1 MGKLRFLNAGESHGP
16 ALTAII
22 EGIPSNLKISSEYI
36 NNELARRQKG
46 YGRGGRMKI
55 EKDKVKILSGVRF
68 GYTLGSPITLMVENK
83 DWQNWTDIMSIEGQP
98 VDKREITNPRP
109 GHADLVGGI
118 KYGFED
124 LRNVLERASAR
135 ETTTRVAVGAVC
147 KQLLED
153 IGIKIGSYVV
163 SIGNLSVK
171 DKIMDI
177 PLEERAKIAEN
188 SEVRIPIP
196 EEDEKFKQLI
206 DEAKKEGESLGGIFE
221 VFAIG
226 VPMGLGSYT
235 QWDRRLDGKI
245 AQAMMSIQAMKAV
258 EIGEGFSLSERFGSQ
273 AHDEIF
279 WDEEKGFYHKTNRAG
294 GLEGGM
300 TNGEPIIV
308 RVGMKP
314 IPTLMR
320 KKSLQ
325 SVNIKTKEPFDAAK
339 ERSDV
344 TAVPAAAVVGEAML
358 AIVLADAVLEKFGND
373 NWIEIK
379 KRIEEYKEYTKTYPE
394 GI

>member
-1 MGKLRFLNAGESHGP
+1 MGVLRFLNAGESHGP

-22 EGIPSNLKISSEYI
+22 EGIPSNLKVSSEYI

-68 GYTLGSPITLMVENK
+68 GYTLGSPITLMIENK
-83 DWQNWTDIMSIEGQP
+83 DWENWTDIMSVEGQP

-109 GHADLVGGI
+109 GHADLIGGI
-118 KYGFED
+118 KYGFEN

-135 ETTTRVAVGAVC
+135 ETTTRVAVGAIC

-171 DKIMDI
+171 DKIQNI
-177 PLEERAKIAEN
+177 PLEERSKIAEN
-188 SEVRIPIP
+188 SEVRIPVP

-206 DEAKKEGESLGGIFE
+206 DKAKKEGESLGGIFE
-221 VFAIG
+221 VFATG
-226 VPMGLGSYT
+226 VPAGLGSYV

-258 EIGEGFSLSERFGSQ
+258 EIGEGFSLSEKLGSQ

-279 WDEEKGFYHKTNRAG
+279 WDKEKGFYHRTNRAG

-300 TNGEPIIV
+300 TNGEPILV

-358 AIVLADAVLEKFGND
+358 AIVLAGAVLEKFGND

-379 KRIEEYKEYTKTYPE
+379 ERIKEYKEATKNYPQ
-394 GI
+394 

>member
-1 MGKLRFLNAGESHGP
+1 MGTLRFLNAGESHGP

-22 EGIPSNLKISSEYI
+22 EGIPANLKISVEDI
-36 NNELARRQKG
+36 NKDLARRQQG

-55 EKDKVKILSGVRF
+55 EKDKAEILSGVRF
-68 GYTLGSPITLMVENK
+68 GYTLGSPITLMVRNK
-83 DWQNWTDIMSIEGQP
+83 DWENWTDIMAIEGEP
-98 VDKREITNPRP
+98 TDKREIFNPRP

-147 KQLLED
+147 KALLRD
-153 IGIKIGSYVV
+153 IGINIGSYVV
-163 SIGNLSVK
+163 SIGELSVK
-171 DKIMDI
+171 DLIPLI
-177 PLEERAKIAEN
+177 PLEKRAELAEK
-188 SEVRIPIP
+188 SEVRIPVP
-196 EEDEKFKQLI
+196 EEDIKFKELI
-206 DEAKKEGESLGGIFE
+206 DLAKKEGESLGGIFE
-221 VFAIG
+221 VFATG
-226 VPMGLGSYT
+226 VPIGLGSYVH
-235 QWDRRLDGKI
+235 WDRRLDGKI
-245 AQAMMSIQAMKAV
+245 AQAMMSIQAMKGV
-258 EIGEGFSLSERFGSQ
+258 EIGDGFELTRKFGSQ

-279 WDEEKGFYHKTNRAG
+279 YDKEKGFYHRSNHAG
-294 GLEGGM
+294 GLEGGV
-300 TNGEPIIV
+300 TNGEPILV

-325 SVNIKTKEPFDAAK
+325 SVNIKTKQPFDAAK

-358 AIVLADAVLEKFGND
+358 AIVLADAILEKFGND

-379 KRIEEYKEYTKTYPE
+379 ERISEYREFTRKF
-394 GI
+394 

>member
-1 MGKLRFLNAGESHGP
+1 MSLRALRFLNAGESHGP

-22 EGIPSNLKISSEYI
+22 EGIPSNLKISTEYI
-36 NNELARRQKG
+36 NHELARRQKG

-83 DWQNWTDIMSIEGQP
+83 DWENWTDIMSIEGKP
-98 VDKREITNPRP
+98 TEKREITNPRP

-147 KQLLED
+147 KQMLED

-163 SIGNLSVK
+163 SIGNLSIK
-171 DKIMDI
+171 DQIDNLS
-177 PLEERAKIAEN
+177 LEERARLAEE
-188 SEVRIPIP
+188 SEVRIPIKEKD
-196 EEDEKFKQLI
+196 EEFKELI
-206 DEAKKEGESLGGIFE
+206 DSAKKEGESLGGVFE
-221 VFAIG
+221 VFATG
-226 VPMGLGSYT
+226 VPMGLGSYV
-235 QWDRRLDGKI
+235 QWDRRLDGRI

-258 EIGEGFSLSERFGSQ
+258 EIGEGFGLSYKLGSQ

-300 TNGEPIIV
+300 TNGEPILV

-339 ERSDV
+339 ERSDI

-358 AIVLADAVLEKFGND
+358 AIVLADAILEKFGND
-373 NWIEIK
+373 NWLEIK
-379 KRIEEYKEYTKTYPE
+379 QRIQEYKKYIKEYP
-394 GI
+394 

>member
-22 EGIPSNLKISSEYI
+22 EGMPSNLKISSDYI
-36 NNELARRQKG
+36 NKELARRQKG

-83 DWQNWTDIMSIEGQP
+83 DWQNWTDIMAIEGEP

-153 IGIKIGSYVV
+153 VGIKIGSYVI
-163 SIGNLSVK
+163 SIGSLSVRN
-171 DKIMDI
+171 KIQEI
-177 PLEERAKIAEN
+177 PLEKRAEIAEN
-188 SEVRIPIP
+188 SEVRIPVV
-196 EEDEKFKQLI
+196 EEDDKFKNLI
-206 DEAKKEGESLGGIFE
+206 DEAKREGESLGGVFE
-221 VFAIG
+221 VFAVG

-258 EIGEGFSLSERFGSQ
+258 EIGDGFSLSERFGSQ

-279 WDEEKGFYHKTNRAG
+279 WDKEKGFYHKTNRAG

-358 AIVLADAVLEKFGND
+358 AIVLADAILEKFGND

-379 KRIEEYKEYTKTYPE
+379 KRIEEYKNYTKNYLE
-394 GI
+394 DG

>member
-1 MGKLRFLNAGESHGP
+1 MGVIRFLNAGESHGP

-22 EGIPSNLKISSEYI
+22 EGFPSNVKISSEYI

-55 EKDKVKILSGVRF
+55 EKDRVEILSGVRF
-68 GYTLGSPITLMVENK
+68 GYTLGSPITLMIRNK
-83 DWQNWTDIMSIEGQP
+83 DWENWTDIMAVEGKP
-98 VDKREITNPRP
+98 VEKREITNPRP

-118 KYGFED
+118 KYGFSD

-163 SIGNLSVK
+163 SIGELSVR
-171 DKIMDI
+171 DLIEEI
-177 PLEERAKIAEN
+177 PLEERAKRAEI
-188 SEVRIPIP
+188 SEVRIPFP
-196 EEDEKFKQLI
+196 EEDEKFKKLI
-206 DEAKKEGESLGGIFE
+206 DLAKEEGESLGGVFE
-221 VFAIG
+221 VFATG
-226 VPMGLGSYT
+226 VPIGLGSYV
-235 QWDRRLDGKI
+235 QWDRRLDGRI
-245 AQAMMSIQAMKAV
+245 AQAMMSIQAMKGV
-258 EIGEGFSLSERFGSQ
+258 EIGEGFKLAEKFGSQ

-279 WDEEKGFYHKTNRAG
+279 YDREKGFYHKTNRAG
-294 GLEGGM
+294 GIEGGV
-300 TNGEPIIV
+300 TNGEPIVV
-308 RVGMKP
+308 RVAMKP

-320 KKSLQ
+320 KKSLR

-358 AIVLADAVLEKFGND
+358 AIVLANAVVEKFGND

-379 KRIEEYKEYTKTYPE
+379 RRIKEYIEYTKNY
-394 GI
+394 

>member
-1 MGKLRFLNAGESHGP
+1 MGVIRFLNAGESHGP

-22 EGIPSNLKISSEYI
+22 EGFPSNVKISSEYI

-55 EKDKVKILSGVRF
+55 EKDRVEILSGVRF
-68 GYTLGSPITLMVENK
+68 GYTLGSPITLMIRNK
-83 DWQNWTDIMSIEGQP
+83 DWENWTDIMAVEGKP
-98 VDKREITNPRP
+98 VEKREITNPRP

-118 KYGFED
+118 KYGFSD

-163 SIGNLSVK
+163 SIGELSVR
-171 DKIMDI
+171 DLIEEI
-177 PLEERAKIAEN
+177 PLEERAKRAEI
-188 SEVRIPIP
+188 SEVRIPFP
-196 EEDEKFKQLI
+196 EEDEKFKKLI
-206 DEAKKEGESLGGIFE
+206 DLAKEEGESLGGVFE
-221 VFAIG
+221 VFATG
-226 VPMGLGSYT
+226 VPIGLGSYV
-235 QWDRRLDGKI
+235 QWDRRLDGRI
-245 AQAMMSIQAMKAV
+245 AQAMMSIQAMKGV
-258 EIGEGFSLSERFGSQ
+258 EIGEGFKLAEKFGSQ

-279 WDEEKGFYHKTNRAG
+279 YDREKGFYHKTNRAG
-294 GLEGGM
+294 GIEGGV
-300 TNGEPIIV
+300 TNGEPIVV
-308 RVGMKP
+308 RVAMKP

-320 KKSLQ
+320 KKSLR

-358 AIVLADAVLEKFGND
+358 AIVLANAVVEKFGND

-379 KRIEEYKEYTKTYPE
+379 RRIKEYIEYTKDY
-394 GI
+394 

>member
-1 MGKLRFLNAGESHGP
+1 MGVLRFLNAGESHGP

-22 EGIPSNLKISSEYI
+22 EGLPSNLKISSDYI
-36 NNELARRQKG
+36 NRELSRRQAG

-55 EKDKVKILSGVRF
+55 EKDRVEILSGVRF
-68 GYTLGSPITLMVENK
+68 GYTLGSPVTLMIKNK
-83 DWQNWTDIMSIEGQP
+83 DWENWTDIMAVEGIS
-98 VDKREITNPRP
+98 VEKKEILNPRP
-109 GHADLVGGI
+109 GHADLPGGI
-118 KYGFED
+118 KYGFQD

-163 SIGNLSVK
+163 SIGELSIK
-171 DKIMDI
+171 EKIKDI
-177 PLEERAKIAEN
+177 PLEERFENAEK

-196 EEDEKFKQLI
+196 ENDGIFKNLI
-206 DEAKKEGESLGGIFE
+206 DKAKEEGESLGGIFE
-221 VFAIG
+221 VFATG
-226 VPMGLGSYT
+226 VPVGLGT
-235 QWDRRLDGKI
+235 HVHWDRRLDGRI
-245 AQAMMSIQAMKAV
+245 AQAMMSIQAIKGV
-258 EIGEGFSLSERFGSQ
+258 EIGEGFALSGIYGSQ

-279 WDEEKGFYHKTNRAG
+279 WDRNTGFYHRTNRAG
-294 GLEGGM
+294 GIEGGI
-300 TNGEPIIV
+300 TNGEPILV

-320 KKSLQ
+320 KKSLR
-325 SVNIKTKEPFDAAK
+325 SVNIKTKQPFDAAK

-358 AIVLADAVLEKFGND
+358 AFILAQAVIEKFGND
-373 NWIEIK
+373 NWVEIK
-379 KRIEEYKEYTKTYPE
+379 KRIEEYRIYTKE
-394 GI
+394 F

>member
-1 MGKLRFLNAGESHGP
+1 LGKLRFLNAGESHGP

-22 EGIPSNLKISSEYI
+22 EGVPSNLKISSEYI
-36 NNELARRQKG
+36 NKELARRQKG

-83 DWQNWTDIMSIEGQP
+83 DWQNWTDIMSIEGEP
-98 VDKREITNPRP
+98 ASKREITNPRP
-109 GHADLVGGI
+109 GHADLIGGI

-163 SIGNLSVK
+163 SIGNLSVR
-171 DKIMDI
+171 DEIHDI
-177 PLEERAKIAEN
+177 PLEKRAEIAEN

-196 EEDEKFKQLI
+196 EKDDKFKNLI

-221 VFAIG
+221 VFAVG

-245 AQAMMSIQAMKAV
+245 AQAMISIQAMKAV
-258 EIGEGFSLSERFGSQ
+258 EIGNGFALSEKFGSQ

-279 WDEEKGFYHKTNRAG
+279 WDKEKGFYHKTNKAG

-339 ERSDV
+339 ERSDI

-358 AIVLADAVLEKFGND
+358 AIVLANAILEKFGND

-379 KRIEEYKEYTKTYPE
+379 KRIEEYKNYTKTYPE
-394 GI
+394 GL

>member
-1 MGKLRFLNAGESHGP
+1 MSLRALRFLNAGESHGP

-83 DWQNWTDIMSIEGQP
+83 DWENWTDIMSIEGEP
-98 VDKREITNPRP
+98 VEKREITNPRP
-109 GHADLVGGI
+109 GHADLVGGV

-163 SIGNLSVK
+163 SIGEKSIEGEIK
-171 DKIMDI
+171 DI
-177 PLEERAKIAEN
+177 PLEKRARLAEE
-188 SEVRIPIP
+188 SEVRVPLKEKD
-196 EEDEKFKQLI
+196 EEFKALI
-206 DEAKKEGESLGGIFE
+206 DEAKKEGESLGGVFE
-221 VFAIG
+221 VFATG
-226 VPMGLGSYT
+226 VPMGLGSYV
-235 QWDRRLDGKI
+235 QWDRRLDGRI

-258 EIGEGFSLSERFGSQ
+258 EIGEGFSLSKKLGSQ

-279 WDEEKGFYHKTNRAG
+279 WDKDKGFYHKTNRAG

-300 TNGEPIIV
+300 TNGEPILV

-339 ERSDV
+339 ERSDI

-358 AIVLADAVLEKFGND
+358 AIVLADAILEKFGND

-379 KRIEEYKEYTKTYPE
+379 NRIEEYKKYIKEYP
-394 GI
+394 

>member
-36 NNELARRQKG
+36 NKELARRQKG

-55 EKDKVKILSGVRF
+55 EKDKVKILSGIRF
-68 GYTLGSPITLMVENK
+68 GYTLGSPITLMIENK
-83 DWQNWTDIMSIEGQP
+83 DWQNWTDIMSIEGSLAR
-98 VDKREITNPRP
+98 KREITNPRP
-109 GHADLVGGI
+109 GHADLIGGI

-153 IGIKIGSYVV
+153 VGIKIGSYVV
-163 SIGNLSVK
+163 SIGNLSVR
-171 DKIMDI
+171 DEIQSI
-177 PLEERAKIAEN
+177 PLEKRAEIAEN

-196 EEDEKFKQLI
+196 EKDDQFKKLI

-221 VFAIG
+221 VFALG

-245 AQAMMSIQAMKAV
+245 AQAMLSIQAMKAI
-258 EIGEGFSLSERFGSQ
+258 EIGEGFTLSEKFGSQ

-279 WDEEKGFYHKTNRAG
+279 WDKEKGFYHKTNRAG

-300 TNGEPIIV
+300 TNGEPIII

-339 ERSDV
+339 ERSDI

-379 KRIEEYKEYTKTYPE
+379 KRIEEYKNYTKTYPE
-394 GI
+394 GL